1 MKIDK
6 TISLSSQM
14 HKWPVNSGYFDS
26 NTSAPC
32 NFSDQNKHS
41 VGKRLCAAAGA
52 ICFCYAM
59 HYFPYDL
66 PSHKTSSTNEVAI
79 FRSENNKTAPHI
91 PQFTPIGKDPDPGKA
106 KNTSDI
112 SGSARAKLKA
122 QLKNYSTYQDNW
134 DDEGAREPYRNAI
147 LDALAFID
155 CLPSEILIP
164 EPMLEYD
171 GSISFLW
178 NSDNADAVARFRGNE
193 KFAWFV
199 DNFKNA
205 IELNDSDEIV
215 NIDSSSKLIL
225 ALKKAGFWNELPAA

>member
-1 MKIDK
+1 MKTDNIA
-6 TISLSSQM
+6 LSTQI
-14 HKWPVNSGYFDS
+14 HKWSANSGYFES
-26 NTSAPC
+26 NTLKPC
-32 NFSDQNKHS
+32 NFQAPNKPS
-41 VGKRLCAAAGA
+41 IGKRICVAAGA
-52 ICFCYAM
+52 ICFYYAM

-66 PSHKTSSTNEVAI
+66 SSHQTSFSTEVAI

-112 SGSARAKLKA
+112 SYSARAKLKG
-122 QLKNYSTYQDNW
+122 QLKDYSTYQDNW
-134 DDEGAREPYRNAI
+134 DDEGAREPYKNAI

-164 EPMLEYD
+164 EPMLEHD

-178 NSDNADAVARFRGNE
+178 SSDNADAVARFRGNE